1 MTTIFVRN
9 NGSEPFSD
17 GLDGIMYNFEPGKEV
32 EIPEIA
38 AKHIFGYGDDNK
50 EPYLVRL
57 GWMKMSNQFNMAM
70 ERLGTF
76 SFSKESSLPKQEPAK
91 TVHLSAPV
99 VERVA
104 APMPKAKGAAKVAN
118 LNG

>member
-9 NGSEPFSD
+9 NSSEPFSD
-17 GLDGIMYNFEPGKEV
+17 FFDGTAYNFEPGKEIELSEV
-32 EIPEIA
+32 A
-38 AKHIFGYGDDNK
+38 AKHIFGYGEDNK
-50 EPYLVRL
+50 EPYLIRL

-70 ERLGTF
+70 ERLGHF
-76 SFSKESSLPKQEPAK
+76 SFSKESSSPKQEPIK
-91 TVHLSAPV
+91 PVHLSAPV